1 MLANTILPRP
11 TAAEVLN
18 HPWTQHRSKTVNYT
32 KPLAEKAFKNLKM
45 YSTSSKMQQ
54 AILQHITNTQLTK
67 DERDAIAVLFTQMDK
82 DSSGFLTSAELK
94 AGLSSGGLE
103 MSDEEVDR
111 LLDRLDSNH
120 TGVINY
126 SEFVT
131 GVAERT
137 NLLAKERLNALF
149 ASLDTDGSGDI
160 TAAELKA
167 AMGGSEEAWL
177 PLLAQVDSNKD
188 GKVDAREFKEM
199 LLSFSN

>member
-1 MLANTILPRP
+1 
-11 TAAEVLN
+11 
-18 HPWTQHRSKTVNYT
+18 
-32 KPLAEKAFKNLKM
+32 
-45 YSTSSKMQQ
+45 
-54 AILQHITNTQLTK
+54 
-67 DERDAIAVLFTQMDK
+67 
-82 DSSGFLTSAELK
+82 
-94 AGLSSGGLE
+94 
-103 MSDEEVDR
+103 
-111 LLDRLDSNH
+111 
-120 TGVINY
+120 VINY